1 MIKYIYKILQ
11 TTLFTVLFSACS
23 TEKVEIGDFQI
34 NSDNT
39 ISALQEIMY
48 SSTTSLSNL
57 KDENRYERFKLVHIS
72 DPHISSWTADN
83 FASYPKNL
91 VEAVEFSNNPNVRIN
106 ALVATGDFVNNIEN
120 TTKSEVIQYLE
131 SSISFL
137 HANNITPSF
146 ICTGNHDTNMLTDI
160 F

>member
-23 TEKVEIGDFQI
+23 TEKVEIEDFQI

-57 KDENRYERFKLVHIS
+57 KDENRYERFK
-72 DPHISSWTADN
+72 
-83 FASYPKNL
+83 
-91 VEAVEFSNNPNVRIN
+91 
-106 ALVATGDFVNNIEN
+106 
-120 TTKSEVIQYLE
+120 
-131 SSISFL
+131 
-137 HANNITPSF
+137 
-146 ICTGNHDTNMLTDI
+146 
-160 F
+160 